1 MQNEAD
7 NNSILNK
14 DLDENM
20 IKLNEMEKEL
30 EIQKNVNLSQYKE
43 IVNL

>member
-14 DLDENM
+14 DLDENK

-30 EIQKNVNLSQYKE
+30 EIQKNVNLS
-43 IVNL
+43 